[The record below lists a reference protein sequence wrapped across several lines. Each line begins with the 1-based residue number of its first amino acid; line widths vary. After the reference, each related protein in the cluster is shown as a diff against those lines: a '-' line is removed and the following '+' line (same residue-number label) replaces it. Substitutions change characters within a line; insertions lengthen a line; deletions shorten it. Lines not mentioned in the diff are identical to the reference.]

1 VSAGLFS
8 RLGRVA
14 TLLAD
19 SRVPRLPKLALV
31 AALVYAVSP
40 VDLVPEAVLPV
51 VGWLDDL
58 LIGLA
63 ALRWLLKQDDPPR
76 EVGPSPPAVP
86 PGGSTPSARD

>member
-1 VSAGLFS
+1 MSGGLFS

-14 TLLAD
+14 TLLGD
-19 SRVPRLPKLALV
+19 PRTPRLPKLALV
-31 AALVYAVSP
+31 AAVIYAISP

-63 ALRWLLKQDDPPR
+63 AMRWLLKQDDRPGGNRAAVAAGDPPPPPR
-76 EVGPSPPAVP
+76 
-86 PGGSTPSARD
+86 D

>member
-1 VSAGLFS
+1 MFP
-8 RLGRVA
+8 RLRRVA

-19 SRVPRLPKLALV
+19 PATPKLPRLALI
-31 AALVYAVSP
+31 AALIYAISP

-63 ALRWLLKQDDPPR
+63 ALRWLLKQDERPGAPPR
-76 EVGPSPPAVP
+76 AVEGGEPPS
-86 PGGSTPSARD
+86 GD